1 MSDILPFLATLAPS
15 TGVRS
20 FASAVPRVDV
30 PAGGASPWAPPPPPV
45 VEPEEPPIDFAALR
59 DEALEQGRA
68 EGLRETAALREQL
81 ARLVSALADA
91 ETLASTMRANLI
103 ADAAATV
110 VDAWLGASGSADK
123 LLPVIRAWEARSSD
137 PAKAHVHP
145 SEVEALREAIGETD
159 LEIVADASLA
169 PGTLK
174 LRSAAHE
181 LTHDWQGRLSELRD
195 AIAHA
200 LEVKS

>member
-15 TGVRS
+15 SGVRS
-20 FASAVPRVDV
+20 LASAVPRVDV
-30 PAGGASPWAPPPPPV
+30 PGTGTSPWAPRPQV
-45 VEPEEPPIDFAALR
+45 VEEPEEPPIDFAALR
-59 DEALEQGRA
+59 DEAIEQGRA

-81 ARLVSALADA
+81 GRLVSALADA
-91 ETLASTMRANLI
+91 EVLASTTRADLI

-110 VDAWLGASGSADK
+110 VDAWLGAPGSADK
-123 LLPVIRAWEARSSD
+123 LLPVIRAWEARSTE
-137 PAKAHVHP
+137 PAKALVHP
-145 SEVEALREAIGETD
+145 SEVDALREAIGESD
-159 LEIVADASLA
+159 LEIVADASIA
-169 PGTLK
+169 AGTLK

-181 LTHDWQGRLSELRD
+181 LTHDWQGRLNELRD